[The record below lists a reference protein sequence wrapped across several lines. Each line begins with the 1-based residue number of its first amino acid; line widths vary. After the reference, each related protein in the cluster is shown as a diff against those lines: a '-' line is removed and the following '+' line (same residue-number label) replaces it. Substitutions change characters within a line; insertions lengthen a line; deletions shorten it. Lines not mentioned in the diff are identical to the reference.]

1 MRQMEF
7 KVAKINQEENY
18 HMKKKK
24 KKPVFFF
31 CKRNKPVSACV
42 IRVYDYNVFF

>member
-24 KKPVFFF
+24 KKTGIFFL
-31 CKRNKPVSACV
+31 
-42 IRVYDYNVFF
+42 